1 MASGSATDNDGA
13 VGGLL
18 VLEMV
23 KREVGERVC
32 LLSFFAYSFIP
43 SFLYFFHSSQG
54 FGRLRGLGR

>member
-43 SFLYFFHSSQG
+43 SFLYFFHSG
-54 FGRLRGLGR
+54 